1 MSHSLLVVYYCRA
14 NYHKF
19 GKLKQHSFI
28 MSQFCS
34 LKFQNGVSGYLK
46 GKVIV
51 SQANFLSRSSG
62 EEFASKLI

>member
-1 MSHSLLVVYYCRA
+1 
-14 NYHKF
+14 
-19 GKLKQHSFI
+19 